1 VRFWQLEPK
10 QVGYK
15 TEFFFF
21 FFFSSSFFFFFWVGM
36 GCEFQ
41 LREKGSRENQVNH
54 YSDERWARNGIKEK
68 RNLRKKTKK
77 KKREERK
84 IDCALINENRA
95 ISYPRLLHLK

>member
-10 QVGYK
+10 QVWYK

-21 FFFSSSFFFFFWVGM
+21 FSFFFFVVVVVGM

-41 LREKGSRENQVNH
+41 LGEKGSRENQVNH

-68 RNLRKKTKK
+68 RNLRKKKK
-77 KKREERK
+77 KKKKER
-84 IDCALINENRA
+84 LIVP
-95 ISYPRLLHLK
+95 S